1 MKILHTSDWH
11 LGQKFLSKD
20 RIQEHQ
26 MALDWIRQTILDQ
39 EVEVLLVAGDVFDI
53 GNPPSYARQMYYKFL
68 TSLQGTY
75 CRHVVIIGGNHD
87 SPSMIN
93 APKELLQILN
103 VHVVGAASENIE
115 DELLVLKDN
124 DGLTELVVAAV
135 PFLRDRDL
143 RSSVAGETG
152 MERIAKI
159 REGIVQHFKD
169 VADCAKK
176 YQQEK
181 VPILAMG
188 HLYAKGA
195 KASEKQNNIYI
206 GDVANIE
213 GKQFSPIFDY
223 VALGHLHRAQL
234 VNKVDHIRYSGSIIP
249 LSFGEV
255 LDKKSVYLLDFE
267 KEKLTN
273 IAAIKIPRFRAL
285 ISVEGPLEK
294 VKARLEKINTDR
306 KGELIPWVEVLVE
319 VEETIPNLDGELRD
333 FTKEFWLE
341 LLKIRTKKQHQ
352 SLDKLAT
359 TVNLDDLTPLEVFEK
374 KCDSEGEMKE
384 EEKKSLVHTFK
395 ELQDWMVDREEE

>member
-26 MALDWIRQTILDQ
+26 MALDWLRKTIIEQ
-39 EVEVLLVAGDVFDI
+39 EVEILLVAGDVFDI

-68 TSLQGTY
+68 TSLQGTH

-103 VHVVGAASENIE
+103 VHVVGAASEDIE
-115 DELLVLKDN
+115 EEIIVLKNN
-124 DGLTELVVAAV
+124 DKKIELVVAAV

-143 RSSVAGETG
+143 RSSVSGETG
-152 MERIAKI
+152 LERIAKI

-169 VADCAKK
+169 AGAVVQK
-176 YQQEK
+176 YTSEK
-181 VPILAMG
+181 VPIFAMG

-195 KASEKQNNIYI
+195 TASEKQNNIYI

-213 GKQFSPIFDY
+213 GKQFPKVFDY

-234 VNKVDHIRYSGSIIP
+234 VSKQERIRYSGSIIP

-255 LDKKSVYLLDFE
+255 LDKKSVYILEYNGNQL
-267 KEKLTN
+267 KEIET
-273 IAAIKIPRFRAL
+273 IKIPRFRAL
-285 ISVEGPLEK
+285 ITVEGPLEK
-294 VKARLEKINTDR
+294 VKARLEQINQDR
-306 KGELIPWVEVLVE
+306 KGELIPWIEVMVEI
-319 VEETIPNLDGELRD
+319 EETIPNLDGELRD
-333 FTKEFWLE
+333 FTKDFWVE
-341 LLKIRTKKQHQ
+341 LLKIRTKRQHQ
-352 SLDKLAT
+352 SLDKMAAN
-359 TVNLDDLTPLEVFEK
+359 VSLDDLTPLEVFEK
-374 KCDSEGEMKE
+374 KCDSEGDMKE
-384 EEKKSLVHTFK
+384 AL
-395 ELQDWMVDREEE
+395 DIP

>member
-26 MALDWIRQTILDQ
+26 MALDWIRQTIVEQ

-115 DELLVLKDN
+115 EEIIVLTN
-124 DGLTELVVAAV
+124 NEGVTELVVAAV

-143 RSSVAGETG
+143 RSSIAGETG
-152 MERIAKI
+152 MERITKI
-159 REGIVQHFKD
+159 REGIVQHFKA
-169 VADCAKK
+169 VAEHAEQ
-176 YQQEK
+176 YQKEK

-234 VNKVDHIRYSGSIIP
+234 VNKVHHIRYSGSIIP

-255 LDKKSVYLLDFE
+255 LDKKSVYILHFE
-267 KEKLTN
+267 KDQMTN
-273 IAAIKIPRFRAL
+273 IEAVKIPRFRAL
-285 ISVEGPLEK
+285 ISVEGVIEK
-294 VKARLEKINTDR
+294 VKARLEKINEDR

-333 FTKEFWLE
+333 LTKEFWLE

-352 SLDKLAT
+352 SLDKLAAS
-359 TVNLDDLTPLEVFEK
+359 VNLDDLSPLEVFEK

-384 EEKKSLVHTFK
+384 EEKKALIHTFQ
-395 ELQDWMVDREEE
+395 ELQDWMVDREDS